1 MKKLTISTDKKR
13 FSVSMEDTDCERL
26 FDVMVV
32 ALIKAKPEIQK
43 QFEKAVQS
51 ESKPKPPAQEPEKE
65 PAAQKNESKNY
76 RSRYSTPDCMLLNKP
91 ELPPQNQDPPKV
103 GQAQNPA
110 QSAPEIKTAAQPEQY
125 TGFLYIKCAHCGE
138 EKGFCAKNPI
148 RHFYCEQCGEF
159 TEFAEKLKPLYVNCE
174 CGRRFSYRT
183 NKTDTLFDMKCIE
196 CGNLVPVEY
205 NRAKDIYETITERKN
220 R

>member
-1 MKKLTISTDKKR
+1 MKKLTISTNKKR
-13 FSVSMEDTDCERL
+13 FSVSMEDTDCERF
-26 FDVMVV
+26 FDAMVV

-51 ESKPKPPAQEPEKE
+51 ESKPKPPVQEPEKE
-65 PAAQKNESKNY
+65 PPMQKDESKSY
-76 RSRYSTPDCMLLNKP
+76 RSKYGVSDCMLFSKP
-91 ELPPQNQDPPKV
+91 ELPPQNQDPPKE
-103 GQAQNPA
+103 GQAQ
-110 QSAPEIKTAAQPEQY
+110 SVPEVKPTAEQPEQY

-138 EKGFCAKNPI
+138 EKGFCAKSPM
-148 RHFYCEQCGEF
+148 RHFYCDQCGEF

-174 CGRRFSYRT
+174 CGRHFSYRT

-205 NRAKDIYETITERKN
+205 NREKGVYETIQEKHHG
-220 R
+220 